1 MFPSSASASVNDVFQ
16 SFFDHV
22 NSIVD
27 KHAPL
32 RKVTKKEIKSLSKP
46 WITAGLKKF
55 IKVKDKLY
63 KKYLV
68 SRDAYYHTKYK
79 YYRNRVSHLRIA
91 KKNYFQNYF
100 NTNSRNIKNIWIGIK
115 QLISCK
121 PKASSPPSK
130 IILNNQTLRDPI
142 AIFATAFNKYF
153 ATIGCKL
160 AGKI

>member
-1 MFPSSASASVNDVFQ
+1 M
-16 SFFDHV
+16 
-22 NSIVD
+22 
-27 KHAPL
+27 
-32 RKVTKKEIKSLSKP
+32 
-46 WITAGLKKF
+46 
-55 IKVKDKLY
+55 Y

-68 SRDAYYHTKYK
+68 SRDAYYTTQNINIIEIGLVTFALLKKK
-79 YYRNRVSHLRIA
+79 YY
-91 KKNYFQNYF
+91 QNYF